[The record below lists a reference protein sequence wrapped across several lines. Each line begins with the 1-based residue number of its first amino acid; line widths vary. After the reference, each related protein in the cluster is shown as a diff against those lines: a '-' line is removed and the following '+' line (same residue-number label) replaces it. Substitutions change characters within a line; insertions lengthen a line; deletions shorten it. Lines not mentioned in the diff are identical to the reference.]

1 MFVRAR
7 GKGGSVS
14 EPETFEVAT
23 KCLEAWSSGD
33 FATARTLLRDDV
45 TFVGPLGSGGG
56 VESYMNCLVD
66 LSHHVTR
73 AEPIKVV
80 VDGDDA
86 CIIYD
91 LVTDAGG
98 SVPTSDWYHVQDGKI
113 SSVRAYFDTR
123 ALGAGSGSGSGTHDQ
138 QSAAPFGALAARRI
152 LPSVLPALVS
162 AEMELAES
170 ST

>member
-1 MFVRAR
+1 
-7 GKGGSVS
+7 VS

-56 VESYMNCLVD
+56 VESYMNRLVD
-66 LSHHVTR
+66 LSRHVTS
-73 AEPIKVV
+73 AEPIKVL

-86 CIIYD
+86 CIFYD
-91 LVTDAGG
+91 LVTDAAV

-113 SSVRAYFDTR
+113 SSVRAYFDAS
-123 ALGAGSGSGSGTHDQ
+123 ALTAGSGTHDP
-138 QSAAPFGALAARRI
+138 QSAAPLGAPAGRRI
-152 LPSVLPALVS
+152 LSSILPALVS
-162 AEMELAES
+162 AERELAES

>member
-1 MFVRAR
+1 
-7 GKGGSVS
+7 VS
-14 EPETFEVAT
+14 EPETFEIAT

-56 VESYMNCLVD
+56 VESYMNRLVD
-66 LSHHVTR
+66 LSRHVTS
-73 AEPIKVV
+73 AEPIKVL

-91 LVTDAGG
+91 LVTDSAG

-113 SSVRAYFDTR
+113 SSVRAYFDSR
-123 ALGAGSGSGSGTHDQ
+123 ALTAGSGTQDHRPGVTAG
-138 QSAAPFGALAARRI
+138 APGLRGI
-152 LPSVLPALVS
+152 LPTILPALVS

-170 ST
+170 SHLTQP

>member
-1 MFVRAR
+1 
-7 GKGGSVS
+7 VS

-56 VESYMNCLVD
+56 AESYMNRLVD
-66 LSHHVTR
+66 LSHHVTS

-123 ALGAGSGSGSGTHDQ
+123 ALTAGSGTDGR
-138 QSAAPFGALAARRI
+138 QSAAPFGPPAGRRI
-152 LPSVLPALVS
+152 LPSILPALVS

-170 ST
+170 STKRV

>member
-1 MFVRAR
+1 M
-7 GKGGSVS
+7 S

-33 FATARTLLRDDV
+33 FATVRTLLRDDV

-56 VESYMNCLVD
+56 VESYMNSLVD
-66 LSHHVTR
+66 LSHHVAS
-73 AEPIKVV
+73 AEPIQVV

-113 SSVRAYFDTR
+113 TSVRAYFDTC
-123 ALGAGSGSGSGTHDQ
+123 ALNASDGTHDQ
-138 QSAAPFGALAARRI
+138 QSSAQSGAPASGRF
-152 LPSVLPALVS
+152 LPSILPALVS

-170 ST
+170 TT

>member
-1 MFVRAR
+1 
-7 GKGGSVS
+7 VS

-56 VESYMNCLVD
+56 VESYMNSLVD
-66 LSHHVTR
+66 LSRHVAS

-113 SSVRAYFDTR
+113 TSVRAYFDTR
-123 ALGAGSGSGSGTHDQ
+123 ALSAGRGTHDQ
-138 QSAAPFGALAARRI
+138 QSSAQSGAPAGGRI
-152 LPSVLPALVS
+152 LPSILPALVS

-170 ST
+170 TT

>member
-1 MFVRAR
+1 MFVRGK
-7 GKGGSVS
+7 GKGGVGVS

-45 TFVGPLGSGGG
+45 TFVGPLGPDGGA
-56 VESYMNCLVD
+56 ESYMNRLVD
-66 LSHHVTR
+66 LSHHVTS
-73 AEPIKVV
+73 AEPIKVL

-86 CIIYD
+86 CIFYD
-91 LVTDAGG
+91 LVTDAAV

-123 ALGAGSGSGSGTHDQ
+123 ALTAGSDTHDH
-138 QSAAPFGALAARRI
+138 QSAAQFGAPAGRRI
-152 LPSVLPALVS
+152 LPSILPALVS

>member
-1 MFVRAR
+1 
-7 GKGGSVS
+7 VS

-23 KCLEAWSSGD
+23 KCLEAWTSGD

-56 VESYMNCLVD
+56 VESYMNRLVD
-66 LSHHVTR
+66 LSRHVTS
-73 AEPIKVV
+73 AEPIKVL

-86 CIIYD
+86 CIFYD
-91 LVTDAGG
+91 LVTDAAV

-123 ALGAGSGSGSGTHDQ
+123 ALAAGSGIHDHRARAQ
-138 QSAAPFGALAARRI
+138 FDAPAGRSI
-152 LPSVLPALVS
+152 LPSILPALVS

>member
-1 MFVRAR
+1 
-7 GKGGSVS
+7 VS

-33 FATARTLLRDDV
+33 FATARSLLRDDV

-56 VESYMNCLVD
+56 VESYMNRLVD
-66 LSHHVTR
+66 LSRHVTS
-73 AEPIKVV
+73 AEPIKVL

-86 CIIYD
+86 CIFYD
-91 LVTDAGG
+91 LVTDAAV

-113 SSVRAYFDTR
+113 SSVRAYFDAS
-123 ALGAGSGSGSGTHDQ
+123 ALTAGSGTHDH
-138 QSAAPFGALAARRI
+138 QSAAPFGAPAGSRI
-152 LPSVLPALVS
+152 LSSILPALVS

-170 ST
+170 TT

>member
-1 MFVRAR
+1 MP
-7 GKGGSVS
+7 

-23 KCLEAWSSGD
+23 KGLEAWSSGD

-56 VESYMNCLVD
+56 VESYMNRLMD
-66 LSHHVTR
+66 LSHHVTS
-73 AEPIKVV
+73 AEPIKVL

-91 LVTDAGG
+91 LVTDSAG

-123 ALGAGSGSGSGTHDQ
+123 GLTAGSGNHDH
-138 QSAAPFGALAARRI
+138 QSAVNTGAPALRGI
-152 LPSVLPALVS
+152 PPTILPALVS

-170 ST
+170 SI

>member
-1 MFVRAR
+1 M
-7 GKGGSVS
+7 S

-45 TFVGPLGSGGG
+45 TFVGPLGSRGG
-56 VESYMNCLVD
+56 VESYMNRLLD
-66 LSHHVTR
+66 LSHHVTS

-98 SVPTSDWYHVQDGKI
+98 FVPTSDWYHVQDGKI
-113 SSVRAYFDTR
+113 SSVRAYLDPR
-123 ALGAGSGSGSGTHDQ
+123 ALIAGSGTHDG
-138 QSAAPFGALAARRI
+138 QSAAPFGAPAGRRI
-152 LPSVLPALVS
+152 FPSILPALVS

>member
-1 MFVRAR
+1 M
-7 GKGGSVS
+7 S

-56 VESYMNCLVD
+56 VESYMNSLVD
-66 LSHHVTR
+66 LSRHVAS

-98 SVPTSDWYHVQDGKI
+98 PCRHQTGITYKTGRSL
-113 SSVRAYFDTR
+113 R
-123 ALGAGSGSGSGTHDQ
+123 
-138 QSAAPFGALAARRI
+138 
-152 LPSVLPALVS
+152 
-162 AEMELAES
+162 
-170 ST
+170 

>member
-1 MFVRAR
+1 M
-7 GKGGSVS
+7 S

-56 VESYMNCLVD
+56 VESYMNSLVD
-66 LSHHVTR
+66 LSHHVAS

-123 ALGAGSGSGSGTHDQ
+123 ALTAGSDTHDH
-138 QSAAPFGALAARRI
+138 QSAAQFGAPAGRRI
-152 LPSVLPALVS
+152 LPSILPALVS

>member
-1 MFVRAR
+1 VGSTHDHRAN
-7 GKGGSVS
+7 GKGWSVS

-33 FATARTLLRDDV
+33 YATARTLLRDDV

-56 VESYMNCLVD
+56 VESYMNSLVD
-66 LSHHVTR
+66 LSRHVAS

-98 SVPTSDWYHVQDGKI
+98 PCRHQTGITYRTGRSP
-113 SSVRAYFDTR
+113 R
-123 ALGAGSGSGSGTHDQ
+123 
-138 QSAAPFGALAARRI
+138 
-152 LPSVLPALVS
+152 
-162 AEMELAES
+162 
-170 ST
+170 